1 MEMGAKRILLALIVI
16 AAVAGAGYL
25 VYQQVLGPAPTAEE
39 PAPFP
44 DTVAADAGA
53 AVVMA
58 EGELTPERYA
68 ALSFPVGGRVVE
80 ILAEEGDRV
89 RAGEPLLRL
98 EATDLEVRLQEAQ
111 AVLDA
116 ANAGLESAR
125 VQVQSAQAGVETAR
139 AGLKAAGA
147 RLALVKSPA
156 SSEEIAAAENDL
168 RAAEAGV
175 SQAEGNREVALNA
188 GTPARIRAA
197 EANVAA
203 AEAETR
209 ALEDFYSHTVLKCVT
224 VEIPAGDG
232 TKREKEI
239 CPLYGWVE
247 EDTRFQLEAAQAKL
261 SAARAALEELRAGPT
276 AAQRGLADT
285 AVEVAQAQRDA
296 AQAQLDLL
304 MAAAKPE
311 RIRQAEMDV
320 ERAELGVTQAQVAVA
335 QAEAALAQSE
345 ARVQGAQAAVDG
357 AKAAL
362 DKMTLRAVFDGTV
375 AHLSP
380 ELGQVVAPGVPMLTL
395 AELDAWVVETTD
407 LIELDVVAVAVGSP
421 ARVKIDAF
429 PDATLSG
436 RVTRIASV
444 SRLNRGD
451 VTYAVTITLDE
462 EPALPL
468 RWGMTAFVNISP
480 QSW

>member
-111 AVLDA
+111 AVLDG

-285 AVEVAQAQRDA
+285 AVEV